1 MYNELVGE
9 GEPPYNVH
17 WGWVPFDARSQWV
30 WNVMGGQIKDNA
42 FTFKEAAIRIAKS
55 KGAEVLNLCDIT
67 IGVTYYITL
76 GDLYERSSKHNGYC
90 TIQMAVFEQSVNL
103 SRIRADKNLG

>member
-1 MYNELVGE
+1 
-9 GEPPYNVH
+9 
-17 WGWVPFDARSQWV
+17 
-30 WNVMGGQIKDNA
+30 MGGQIKDNA